1 MAKSKRSPRHPLNDK
16 QKLAGA
22 SQFSRSVQDKR
33 FLKKWATRK
42 GLREKDRALILTW
55 IDKPDG
61 LEKRTE
67 GFWRAAS
74 KSVLAEVMYE
84 TAMERQR
91 KLPLREWVVGCL
103 ITQGIKQEE
112 IADLLNK
119 SEGTVD
125 KIVLDI
131 KHRIVQE
138 LGCDVE
144 SVNPFQISRW
154 FLGL

>member
-1 MAKSKRSPRHPLNDK
+1 MAQNQKDK
-16 QKLAGA
+16 QKAAGA
-22 SQFSRSVQDKR
+22 SQFSRSAQDKR

-42 GLREKDRALILTW
+42 ALREKDRALILTW

-61 LEKRTE
+61 LEKRAE
-67 GFWRAAS
+67 GFWRATS
-74 KSVLAEVMYE
+74 KSVLTEVMYE

-91 KLPLREWVVGCL
+91 TLPLHEWVVVCL

-112 IADLLNK
+112 IADLLHK
-119 SEGTVD
+119 SECTVD

-144 SVNPFQISRW
+144 SVNPLQISRW